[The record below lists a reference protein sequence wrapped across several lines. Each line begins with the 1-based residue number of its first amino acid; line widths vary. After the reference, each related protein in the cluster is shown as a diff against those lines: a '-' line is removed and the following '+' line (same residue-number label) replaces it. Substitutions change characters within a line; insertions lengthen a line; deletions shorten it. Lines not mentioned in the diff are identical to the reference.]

1 MDAFLTYELKVAVSM
16 AAFYCLYRL
25 LVADRVTAWLS
36 RCVLLLTSVLSLLL
50 PFCVITLHETV
61 WLPAVP
67 AVDAV
72 PLTAAGMPVA
82 DAAAQWHDKLLH
94 FVACVLLTGMV
105 VRLLYIVFI
114 YRQLRRIIVRSER
127 HQLDDGVTLAVV
139 DQPVAPF
146 SWMRTI
152 VLNPVDYEECN
163 PLVIAHER
171 GHVRL
176 HHSWDI
182 VFVECLS
189 ALQWF
194 NPVVWL
200 LRRDLRTVH
209 EFEADA
215 AVLSSGS
222 DASQYVE
229 LLMRKATG
237 MQACVLANGISNFI
251 AFPRRQR
258 FSILKKRTIMMFRKK
273 PGRWQWVRT
282 AYVIP
287 VVAVSLAVSA
297 RTVTDYQLLVEKES
311 FKPLIP
317 KYITTADKQKDKDKR
332 QVIVEQ
338 EDVTATKENDDVT
351 TANPQFVKPENDSDD
366 KHPLVILNGS
376 EVPYEQLV
384 TINPESIKSI
394 DVLKNAESV
403 RKYGGTVEN
412 GVLIVTTEDHL
423 DRSGNE
429 PFKMHGKVIDEKQQ
443 PVIGATVMVRGT
455 KKGSVTDVD
464 GNFTVD
470 VSDGATIE
478 AAYVGMESA
487 LFKVDRKHVAPQN
500 GMERAAVIVLKNDR
514 SDVSRAGQEKHL
526 NVQTVADGKKISIL
540 NVKAVVDGRE
550 MTAEEMESDLDPK
563 KIESISVDKSDPKN
577 LKITVKTKK

>member
-61 WLPAVP
+61 WLDVVP
-67 AVDAV
+67 AVEAV
-72 PLTAAGMPVA
+72 PLPAAGMPVA

-237 MQACVLANGISNFI
+237 MQACVLANGISN
-251 AFPRRQR
+251 
-258 FSILKKRTIMMFRKK
+258 STLKKRMMMILRKK
-273 PGRWQWVRT
+273 PGRWQCLRA
-282 AYVIP
+282 AYIVP
-287 VVAVSLAVSA
+287 LVAVSLAVSA
-297 RTVTDYQLLVEKES
+297 RTVTDYRLSDMEEASQPVRTEGQPTNVKSMKPKNDRDSVVEESGLVE
-311 FKPLIP
+311 
-317 KYITTADKQKDKDKR
+317 TG
-332 QVIVEQ
+332 
-338 EDVTATKENDDVT
+338 
-351 TANPQFVKPENDSDD
+351 NPQTVKTESAAD

-384 TINPESIKSI
+384 TIKPESIKSI

-403 RKYGGTVEN
+403 RMYGGTVEN

-464 GNFTVD
+464 GNFTID

-500 GMERAAVIVLKNDR
+500 GMERSAVIVLKNDR

-526 NVQTVADGKKISIL
+526 NVETVADGKKISIL

-550 MTAEEMESDLDPK
+550 MTAEEMESALDPK

>member
-61 WLPAVP
+61 WLDAVP
-67 AVDAV
+67 AVEAV
-72 PLTAAGMPVA
+72 PLPAAGMPVA

-215 AVLSSGS
+215 SVLSSGS

-237 MQACVLANGISNFI
+237 MQACVLANGISN
-251 AFPRRQR
+251 
-258 FSILKKRTIMMFRKK
+258 STLKKRMMMILRKK
-273 PGRWQWVRT
+273 PGRWQCLRA
-282 AYVIP
+282 AYIVP
-287 VVAVSLAVSA
+287 LVAVSLAVSA
-297 RTVTDYQLLVEKES
+297 RTVTDYRLLVGKES
-311 FKPLIP
+311 FKRSIP
-317 KYITTADKQKDKDKR
+317 KSITTADKHKDKDKR
-332 QVIVEQ
+332 QVLVEQ

-351 TANPQFVKPENDSDD
+351 TANPQFVKPENDSDN
-366 KHPLVILNGS
+366 KHPLVIFNGS

-384 TINPESIKSI
+384 TIKPESIKSI

-403 RKYGGTVEN
+403 RMYGGTVEN

-464 GNFTVD
+464 GNFTID

-487 LFKVDRKHVAPQN
+487 LFKVDRKHVAAQN
-500 GMERAAVIVLKNDR
+500 GMERSAVIVLKNDR

-550 MTAEEMESDLDPK
+550 MTAEEMESALDPK